1 MLPKKTNYI
10 NEAEVNPPATIPGM
24 SVMNSTETY
33 HLERLIASSCRLS
46 TVTQFASSPRT
57 MQDTEM
63 AKRTIVMAPNPTS
76 RNLPRVTASMTSYWD
91 DRAAV
96 VIFILQIE
104 LLIQDH
110 ILAIDVIV
118 EHFP

>member
-1 MLPKKTNYI
+1 MVWEWDKNEIGNNAAKQTNSI
-10 NEAEVNPPATIPGM
+10 HQAENTLVTIPGM

-46 TVTQFASSPRT
+46 TVAQFASSPRM
-57 MQDTEM
+57 MQETEM
-63 AKRTIVMAPNPTS
+63 EKRTIVMAPNPTS

-96 VIFILQIE
+96 VLF
-104 LLIQDH
+104 
-110 ILAIDVIV
+110 
-118 EHFP
+118 